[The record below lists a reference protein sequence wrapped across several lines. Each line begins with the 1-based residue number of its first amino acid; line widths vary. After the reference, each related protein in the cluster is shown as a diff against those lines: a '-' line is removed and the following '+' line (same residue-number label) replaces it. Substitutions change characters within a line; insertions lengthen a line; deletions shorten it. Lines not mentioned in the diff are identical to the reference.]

1 MRHSVGR
8 AWTGSSRWTG
18 SHRWA
23 YFHLLTLSG
32 LAMIV
37 NFDFLISKSNQ
48 LMFIP
53 KCSGIL
59 SLVKFPHVHNHH
71 VTNFLDACAQ
81 CTDNI
86 KTMPPAPNSGR
97 GQGRTGPPA
106 NQISRWAAG
115 SGSLSGPR
123 LYTRMYFIDNQLTMT
138 SK

>member
-8 AWTGSSRWTG
+8 AWTGSSRRTG

-53 KCSGIL
+53 KCSRIVSYKRFG
-59 SLVKFPHVHNHH
+59 
-71 VTNFLDACAQ
+71 CM
-81 CTDNI
+81 CTDNL

-97 GQGRTGPPA
+97 GQGQTGPPEPQ
-106 NQISRWAAG
+106 NQNQPELPA
-115 SGSLSGPR
+115 SGSLSGSR
-123 LYTRMYFIDNQLTMT
+123 LYTRIYLTDNQLTMT
-138 SK
+138 SKIETTIFVTRCVC